1 MRLLIVEAERKMAEL
16 LKQGLEEKKYRVRL
30 AFNGRTGLELATF
43 FEFDAIVLDLMLSVL
58 DGFEVVRGL
67 RRNHNQTPILVL
79 TARDAITDIAKA
91 LDLGADDFLTKPIS
105 FVELLARLRAIVRRG
120 SGSRSPFTKV
130 ADLVLDPAT
139 RRVCRGSHE
148 IHLSPTEYKVLESLM
163 RHTGRV
169 VSRDAI
175 VECVWGLDRVVQE
188 NTLDAF
194 VRLLRG
200 KVDRGFRSKLIQ
212 TMRGVGYSIHE
223 KIEP

>member
-1 MRLLIVEAERKMAEL
+1 MRILIVED
-16 LKQGLEEKKYRVRL
+16 EKHSVSI
-30 AFNGRTGLELATF
+30 ATNGRSGLELATL
-43 FEFDAIVLDLMLSVL
+43 FEFDAIVLDLMLPAM
-58 DGFEVVRGL
+58 DGFEVARRL
-67 RRNHNQTPILVL
+67 RRNDNQTPILVL

-148 IHLSPTEYKVLESLM
+148 IHLSPTEFKVLGLLM
-163 RHTGRV
+163 RYTGRV

-175 VECVWGLDRVVQE
+175 VECVWGLDRVVQ
-188 NTLDAF
+188 
-194 VRLLRG
+194 
-200 KVDRGFRSKLIQ
+200 
-212 TMRGVGYSIHE
+212 
-223 KIEP
+223 